1 MISISI
7 VVRSHGSGL
16 ELFLSYPH
24 PRLLAYSPK
33 GISCIGCKQMISP
46 FVRYGVSF
54 SSFRPLQNLIL
65 NDFSATIPTLTPP
78 PGAITRKIGPRDYVY
93 QVGLVLRTFQD
104 RRCFVAILRCRC
116 CLESV
121 VAQRSPRGYACCP
134 PRCTQSGKST
144 PPRAWLRTYQRTSLA
159 GQCSSRVYH
168 SVAGGWRQNLRK
180 CQGAIVTEMPYLVR
194 PHAIQRLPDPL
205 DEIILLRLH
214 RVGRGRLLNRR

>member
-1 MISISI
+1 
-7 VVRSHGSGL
+7 
-16 ELFLSYPH
+16 
-24 PRLLAYSPK
+24 
-33 GISCIGCKQMISP
+33 MISP

-78 PGAITRKIGPRDYVY
+78 PGAITRKIGPRDYVC

-104 RRCFVAILRCRC
+104 RRCFVAILGCRC
-116 CLESV
+116 YLGPV
-121 VAQRSPRGYACCP
+121 VALRSPQGYACCP

-144 PPRAWLRTYQRTSLA
+144 QPRAWLRTYQRTSLA
-159 GQCSSRVYH
+159 RQCSSRVYH

-180 CQGAIVTEMPYLVR
+180 CQGAIVTEMPHLVR